1 MVLKIFINSLL
12 VIHVIV
18 ALLLILVV
26 LMQRPKNEGLGAAFG
41 GGMTDNLFGAQ
52 TTNVLQTFT
61 RNLGVIFFVLAV
73 VLSVLY
79 ARQSSVS
86 SEVDRR
92 LRDKAATPAVE
103 ATPAV
108 KATPAGEA
116 TPAGDKSAVPEPA
129 TGAADGTAPS
139 ASVAPA
145 SGESDTNVPD
155 TKAVLTVD
163 KEAVPRE
170 LEKSPATP
178 ENRPSTGE

>member
-1 MVLKIFINSLL
+1 MVLKILINSLL

-61 RNLGVIFFVLAV
+61 RNLGILFFVLAV

-79 ARQSSVS
+79 AMQSSAS

-92 LRDKAATPAVE
+92 LREKPAPPVVDTTPAKETPVVAAESTPDAAAGATPGASATSGTNDSEKTAPETEALPTVNAQPSTKELEGPAATPE
-103 ATPAV
+103 STPAE
-108 KATPAGEA
+108 GE
-116 TPAGDKSAVPEPA
+116 
-129 TGAADGTAPS
+129 
-139 ASVAPA
+139 
-145 SGESDTNVPD
+145 
-155 TKAVLTVD
+155 
-163 KEAVPRE
+163 
-170 LEKSPATP
+170 
-178 ENRPSTGE
+178 